1 MQRSWVFDGIVEL
14 LDSFPTFHVPMTQC
28 YHHPCCISQETRS
41 FSATQ
46 AGVQWH
52 DHSSLQHQPPGL
64 KPSSNLTATWVA
76 GTMGTHPIPGVEC
89 LFFSCPWASDSR
101 IFGLWT
107 LGLAPV
113 APLGFSGPGP
123 HAADCTVSFPN
134 FEAFR
139 LGLSHA
145 ARFSHSPACRQPTMG
160 LCLCNH
166 GGVRGGLVESQDF
179 HYQPAVIKPCHP
191 SVNGDHLGSQSSYH
205 CQEVTRNSPHNLHH
219 HFGCQE
225 RLSGKSGL
233 LPPFASNKQVL
244 FLPLL
249 KWH

>member
-1 MQRSWVFDGIVEL
+1 WTD
-14 LDSFPTFHVPMTQC
+14 T
-28 YHHPCCISQETRS
+28 
-41 FSATQ
+41 
-46 AGVQWH
+46 
-52 DHSSLQHQPPGL
+52 GL
-64 KPSSNLTATWVA
+64 
-76 GTMGTHPIPGVEC
+76 GVEC

-166 GGVRGGLVESQDF
+166 VSQF
-179 HYQPAVIKPCHP
+179 SLIH
-191 SVNGDHLGSQSSYH
+191 SY
-205 CQEVTRNSPHNLHH
+205 VYVYSPLQNYD
-219 HFGCQE
+219 
-225 RLSGKSGL
+225 
-233 LPPFASNKQVL
+233 
-244 FLPLL
+244 
-249 KWH
+249 